1 MSFFTLKVASVGVE
15 VLVVNKLIFFND
27 AIPDL
32 PHQLSSHL
40 RSILRKEVL
49 SLRVTKKHRIVFGDS
64 KHIRKV
70 TFPGGTCA
78 ESLLDAPV
86 SILLQA
92 LQSYKKKDITIEICP
107 DTTAQKKNVAPVDLM
122 DKNRIRIVL

>member
-1 MSFFTLKVASVGVE
+1 MSFFTLKVDSVGVDE
-15 VLVVNKLIFFND
+15 LVVDKLIFFND

-49 SLRVTKKHRIVFGDS
+49 SSRVTQKHRIVFDNRE
-64 KHIRKV
+64 HIRKV

-92 LQSYKKKDITIEICP
+92 LQSFEKKEITIKICP
-107 DTTAQKKNVAPVDLM
+107 DTAAPKRTVAPVDLM
-122 DKNRIRIVL
+122 NEN